1 MAAQVENAFW
11 RKKVE
16 GAGRTVKMM
25 PMSEP
30 VMKSRALWEMR
41 IRNNK
46 FLSQRPC
53 SEETEHHRRNGQC
66 YFWRHALYCICKS
79 KSNTEKTRHSEIP
92 R

>member
-30 VMKSRALWEMR
+30 IMKSRALWKMR
-41 IRNNK
+41 IRTIQ

-53 SEETEHHRRNGQC
+53 SEETQHHRRNGQC
-66 YFWRHALYCICKS
+66 YFWRHAL
-79 KSNTEKTRHSEIP
+79 
-92 R
+92 